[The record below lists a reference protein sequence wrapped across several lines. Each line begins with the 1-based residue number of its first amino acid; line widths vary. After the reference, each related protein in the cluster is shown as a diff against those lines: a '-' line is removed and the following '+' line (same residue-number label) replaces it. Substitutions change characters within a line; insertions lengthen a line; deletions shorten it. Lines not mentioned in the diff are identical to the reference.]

1 MVFADGIRPGGDL
14 TEAES
19 SVRVATPSRP
29 TAPGPV
35 PGDFPAATTASGPPY
50 EDDEFCFLNGLAADA
65 VLPIVTAVCPGTGE
79 CVRFEQSALL
89 QSKAHAPSPSTELQL
104 EVEPD
109 VVEVASQ
116 FSLADDLE
124 ASESAIRFALTRH
137 LHVLTGRV
145 RLSCCV
151 GMECW
156 VVSTRGL
163 AAYGQA
169 EIVIVLQCLPDELLP
184 PLDLFRYLYG
194 LYTTVKKGR

>member
-1 MVFADGIRPGGDL
+1 MQELFRCRRVF
-14 TEAES
+14 EAFNLS
-19 SVRVATPSRP
+19 
-29 TAPGPV
+29 TA
-35 PGDFPAATTASGPPY
+35 
-50 EDDEFCFLNGLAADA
+50 
-65 VLPIVTAVCPGTGE
+65 
-79 CVRFEQSALL
+79 
-89 QSKAHAPSPSTELQL
+89 ELQL

-116 FSLADDLE
+116 FSLAEAEDLE
-124 ASESAIRFALTRH
+124 ATDTGVRFALTRH
-137 LHVLTGRV
+137 LHVLTTRL

-184 PLDLFRYLYG
+184 PLDLFRYLYS
-194 LYTTVKKGR
+194 LYSAVKKGACVCYRPCAPLYMYTGYATLCRCVGFVCWDRKAPVK